1 MWDLSHIPIC
11 WFHYLNT
18 PKKHKQ
24 ILCFLEKQD
33 CISNLHNIITQGF
46 KNLVKLGLY
55 EDITFDDFFLDLK
68 LDENT
73 YKN

>member
-1 MWDLSHIPIC
+1 LVSLFKNSKETQANII
-11 WFHYLNT
+11 
-18 PKKHKQ
+18 
-24 ILCFLEKQD
+24 FLENQD
-33 CISNLHNIITQGF
+33 CISNLHNIITQGL

-55 EDITFDDFFLDLK
+55 ENVTFDDFFLDLK

>member
-1 MWDLSHIPIC
+1 LVSLFKNSKETQANI
-11 WFHYLNT
+11 F
-18 PKKHKQ
+18 
-24 ILCFLEKQD
+24 FLEKQD

-55 EDITFDDFFLDLK
+55 EDVTLDDFFLDLK